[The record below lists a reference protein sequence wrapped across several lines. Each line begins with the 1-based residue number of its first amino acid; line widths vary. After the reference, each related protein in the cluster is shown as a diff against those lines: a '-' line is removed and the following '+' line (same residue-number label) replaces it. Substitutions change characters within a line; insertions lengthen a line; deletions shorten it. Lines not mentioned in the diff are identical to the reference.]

1 MVDIYRVA
9 KRRGRYLT
17 LATNTEVNIF
27 LKYILKQWDNKV
39 QKYEFNSFPLTT
51 AIVSSI
57 NPVRIAWS
65 WKAKDIRILSSQSE
79 CTWNAIHFVSLHLYE
94 MLIHLISFASKTS
107 GISMFSLRRSRK
119 VLKTV
124 EIWKIGINS
133 VRYVHERLKTIC
145 DKQQGKTNL
154 HKKILK
160 VGIFHQ
166 ILPLAHTMIV
176 RAICWRADKII
187 NTQDV
192 RIDYAH
198 HASWVDFLTRCKT
211 PLRLLLH
218 QVLVSLWRRAN
229 TRNVGFIN
237 SLPTKLSCYTPY
249 WHSTTVCREAYPFI
263 HLFVWIGNK
272 VALFPFL
279 CVWTSSLKPWFD
291 TQNCYFKW
299 LDTSW

>member
-1 MVDIYRVA
+1 MNNYSPKWRWLVVDIYRAA

-17 LATNTEVNIF
+17 LATDTEVNIF

-65 WKAKDIRILSSQSE
+65 WKAKHIRILSSQSE

-154 HKKILK
+154 HKKFSKCESSIK
-160 VGIFHQ
+160 YYHS
-166 ILPLAHTMIV
+166 HTQWSFV
-176 RAICWRADKII
+176 QFAGE
-187 NTQDV
+187 
-192 RIDYAH
+192 
-198 HASWVDFLTRCKT
+198 L
-211 PLRLLLH
+211 
-218 QVLVSLWRRAN
+218 
-229 TRNVGFIN
+229 
-237 SLPTKLSCYTPY
+237 TKL
-249 WHSTTVCREAYPFI
+249 
-263 HLFVWIGNK
+263 
-272 VALFPFL
+272 
-279 CVWTSSLKPWFD
+279 
-291 TQNCYFKW
+291 
-299 LDTSW
+299 

>member
-1 MVDIYRVA
+1 
-9 KRRGRYLT
+9 
-17 LATNTEVNIF
+17 
-27 LKYILKQWDNKV
+27 
-39 QKYEFNSFPLTT
+39 
-51 AIVSSI
+51 
-57 NPVRIAWS
+57 
-65 WKAKDIRILSSQSE
+65 
-79 CTWNAIHFVSLHLYE
+79 

-160 VGIFHQ
+160 VRIFHQ

-192 RIDYAH
+192 RVDYAH

-229 TRNVGFIN
+229 TQNVGFIN
-237 SLPTKLSCYTPY
+237 SLPTKLSCYTPD
-249 WHSTTVCREAYPFI
+249 WHSTTVCREAYPLYSFVYLNWKQDRSVSILVCLDFI
-263 HLFVWIGNK
+263 IKNLGLTHRTVILYG
-272 VALFPFL
+272 
-279 CVWTSSLKPWFD
+279 
-291 TQNCYFKW
+291 
-299 LDTSW
+299 

>member
-1 MVDIYRVA
+1 MVDIYRAA
-9 KRRGRYLT
+9 KRRGGYST
-17 LATNTEVNIF
+17 LATDTEVNIF
-27 LKYILKQWDNKV
+27 LKIYPLKQWDNKAP
-39 QKYEFNSFPLTT
+39 KYEFNSLVPPNI
-51 AIVSSI
+51 AIVSGT

-65 WKAKDIRILSSQSE
+65 RKAKDIRILSSQSE
-79 CTWNAIHFVSLHLYE
+79 GTLNTIHFVSLHLYE

-229 TRNVGFIN
+229 TKRQLYKLFTNQTILLYPLLTQHH
-237 SLPTKLSCYTPY
+237 SL
-249 WHSTTVCREAYPFI
+249 
-263 HLFVWIGNK
+263 
-272 VALFPFL
+272 
-279 CVWTSSLKPWFD
+279 
-291 TQNCYFKW
+291 
-299 LDTSW
+299 